1 MSGEEIPEE
10 EEMGKKDDQ
19 DKSRRQSEL
28 AL

>member
-10 EEMGKKDDQ
+10 EEKGKKDDQ

-28 AL
+28 AF